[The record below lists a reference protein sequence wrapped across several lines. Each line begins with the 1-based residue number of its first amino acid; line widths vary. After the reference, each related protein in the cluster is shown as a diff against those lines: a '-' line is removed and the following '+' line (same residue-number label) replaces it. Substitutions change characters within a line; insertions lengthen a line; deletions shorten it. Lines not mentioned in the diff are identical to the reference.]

1 MSSHKAN
8 ELNQILFN
16 LNLNFKRLTSFF
28 PFKRNAL
35 IFALVLLAILYFIRL
50 EYFVEKTSTAL
61 YLQVFAWLI
70 GAFILVLVGAGF
82 FHTLICYLYFVF
94 NKKNINPRID
104 IGLDGNIKGV
114 AGQVPLRISLN
125 KALLPLLGYI
135 KIKIEFDNGTLSDDI
150 VINKYSGGFEKLLP
164 KEGSSP
170 LWLPDRKQYHA
181 KGFIISFIDYLQ
193 FFRFTT
199 YKPSKNSF
207 YLHSSEINV
216 PVKEITPS
224 KTEEEIEKIKT
235 SRKVQGDFLNY
246 KDFEMGDDVRRIVWK
261 IFAKNRELVIR
272 TPEVINPYASHIKFR
287 TSFYNLI
294 SKDLTSD
301 YAISM
306 LNYYKDI
313 VYNICLNIKKKE
325 KKIEFHIDQAVNE
338 FVTVH
343 EKDRIGFQLSS
354 ASWQNNFS
362 VNELKSS
369 GESIICVSS
378 LISAEELETLIAKGS
393 SNVIIVKASRHLDNR
408 NLFNFK
414 NLFLRKDQTSEISK
428 LEWYLSSTR
437 KRVKKNEKEIEKLV
451 SNSNFIGQII

>member
-1 MSSHKAN
+1 MSVYN
-8 ELNQILFN
+8 FNDLNQINFA
-16 LNLNFKRLTSFF
+16 LNLNFKRLISFI

-35 IFALVLLAILYFIRL
+35 IFVFVLLAIIYVIKI
-50 EYFVEKTSTAL
+50 EYFVEKTTTAL

-70 GAFILVLVGAGF
+70 GAFILILVSVGF
-82 FHTLICYLYFVF
+82 LHTLICYLYFVF
-94 NKKNINPRID
+94 NKKNINPKID

-114 AGQVPLRISLN
+114 AGQVPVMISLS
-125 KALLPLLGYI
+125 KALLPILGYI
-135 KIKIEFDNGTLSDDI
+135 KIKIEFDNGTISDDI
-150 VINKYSGGFEKLLP
+150 IINKYSGGFEKLLP
-164 KEGSSP
+164 KEGSSL

-199 YKPSKNSF
+199 YKKSTNSF
-207 YLHSSEINV
+207 YLHSSEIDI

-272 TPEVINPYASHIKFR
+272 TPEVINPYASHIKFH
-287 TSFYNLI
+287 TSFYNVI
-294 SKDLTSD
+294 SKDLTSA
-301 YAISM
+301 YSISM

-325 KKIEFHIDQAVNE
+325 KKVEFHIDQAVNE
-338 FVTVH
+338 FVTVN

-354 ASWQNNFS
+354 ANWQNNFS

-378 LISAEELETLIAKGS
+378 LITIEELRTLIEKGS
-393 SNVIIVKASRHLDNR
+393 SNIIIVNASRHLDSR

-414 NLFLRKDQTSEISK
+414 NLFLRKDQKSEMSK
-428 LEWYLSSTR
+428 LRWYLSSTR
-437 KRVKKNEKEIEKLV
+437 KKVKSNEKEIENLV

>member
-1 MSSHKAN
+1 M
-8 ELNQILFN
+8 
-16 LNLNFKRLTSFF
+16 NLNFKRPISFF

-35 IFALVLLAILYFIRL
+35 IFTFVLLTIIYVIKIEF
-50 EYFVEKTSTAL
+50 FVEKTTTAL

-70 GAFILVLVGAGF
+70 GSFIFILVGIGF
-82 FHTLICYLYFVF
+82 LHTLICYLHFVI
-94 NKKNINPRID
+94 NKKNIIPRID

-114 AGQVPLRISLN
+114 AGQVPVMISLP

-150 VINKYSGGFEKLLP
+150 VINKFSGGFEKLLP
-164 KEGSSP
+164 KEGSS
-170 LWLPDRKQYHA
+170 LIWLPDRKQYHA

-199 YKPSKNSF
+199 FKNSTNSF
-207 YLHSSEINV
+207 YLHSSEINIS
-216 PVKEITPS
+216 VKEITPS

-294 SKDLTSD
+294 SKDLTSA
-301 YAISM
+301 YSISM

-325 KKIEFHIDQAVNE
+325 KKVEFHIDQAVNE
-338 FVTVH
+338 FVSVN

-362 VNELKSS
+362 VNEFKSS

-378 LISAEELETLIAKGS
+378 LISIEELTTLIEKGS
-393 SNVIIVKASRHLDNR
+393 SNIIIVNASRHLDNQ
-408 NLFNFK
+408 NVFNFK
-414 NLFLRKDQTSEISK
+414 NLFLRKDQKSEMSK
-428 LEWYLSSTR
+428 LKWYGSSTR
-437 KRVKKNEKEIEKLV
+437 RKVKRNEKEIESLV
-451 SNSNFIGQII
+451 ANSNFIGQVI